1 MCGEL
6 DLDETLKIGYSDKPN
21 DNQPLLMVKGLE
33 TLIGVLG
40 GIVQGFDDKTNH

>member
-1 MCGEL
+1 MYGEL
-6 DLDETLKIGYSDKPN
+6 DFYETLKIAYSDKPN
-21 DNQPLLMVKGLE
+21 DDQLILMVKGLE